1 MMNVIQQTEYFYFR
15 YFIYIL
21 MVKLLVLRLLL
32 KKIIE
37 QEQIYHH
44 LLDEGHALKV
54 LPVFFL
60 LFITEK
66 FRFPVGNI
74 LFEKEN
80 CVKLPQNIIQNS
92 MVCYSRAGF
101 RGKELSV
108 STV

>member
-32 KKIIE
+32 QKIIE
-37 QEQIYHH
+37 QQEQIYHH

-66 FRFPVGNI
+66 IRFPVGN
-74 LFEKEN
+74 LFLFPLKRR
-80 CVKLPQNIIQNS
+80 V
-92 MVCYSRAGF
+92 
-101 RGKELSV
+101 
-108 STV
+108 

>member
-1 MMNVIQQTEYFYFR
+1 
-15 YFIYIL
+15 

-32 KKIIE
+32 QKIIE
-37 QEQIYHH
+37 QEQIHRH

-80 CVKLPQNIIQNS
+80 CVKLPQNIFQNS
-92 MVCYSRAGF
+92 MMCYSRAGF

>member
-1 MMNVIQQTEYFYFR
+1 
-15 YFIYIL
+15 

-32 KKIIE
+32 QKIIE
-37 QEQIYHH
+37 QEQIHHH

-80 CVKLPQNIIQNS
+80 CVKLPQNIFQNS
-92 MVCYSRAGF
+92 MMCYSRAGF